1 MASYD
6 EENQF
11 HGDKFDKKTRVKTAG
26 FFDYM
31 KVEEWSNVLKR
42 TFERRLQ
49 RKRESSAGQDFFAR
63 RSTQALPKPIEES
76 ETEKKQ
82 HFSHKSLQLFEAI
95 DTTNKMSEKVEL

>member
-42 TFERRLQ
+42 TFERRL
-49 RKRESSAGQDFFAR
+49 
-63 RSTQALPKPIEES
+63 
-76 ETEKKQ
+76 
-82 HFSHKSLQLFEAI
+82 
-95 DTTNKMSEKVEL
+95 